1 MSEGIAE
8 QTAPYEYVKDP
19 IIINTERPRLSRP
32 NRISHRLR
40 VPTLEQWL
48 VWGHEVYEERRYLTK
63 QEWEEQNR
71 FLGREEPEEPEEPVE
86 YAYESHFNEYDASRR
101 LYKAIAIDVTAY
113 ESNEHEELE
122 PVETHPITEEL
133 LQKAILS
140 PDVVIGG
147 LFDSYCEL
155 EESTVSDEI
164 RVRQTIG
171 SSDSAPSVTHVLR
184 KASDE
189 EIQQFQNDS
198 LRQYGVPGKAN
209 TYRICLNLRVANDL
223 YDELVIRIENATVNG
238 REYDDSTRNDFL
250 MAINPVH
257 KLKTL
262 EAALQIER
270 MKFKSDCI

>member
-1 MSEGIAE
+1 M
-8 QTAPYEYVKDP
+8 
-19 IIINTERPRLSRP
+19 
-32 NRISHRLR
+32 SHRLR

-71 FLGREEPEEPEEPVE
+71 VLGREEPEEPEEPVE
-86 YAYESHFNEYDASRR
+86 YAYEHHFNEYDASRR
-101 LYKAIAIDVTAY
+101 LYKTIAIDVTAY

-122 PVETHPITEEL
+122 PVETRPITEEL
-133 LQKAILS
+133 LQNAILN

-147 LFDSYCEL
+147 LFNSYCEI

-171 SSDSAPSVTHVLR
+171 SSDSAPSVVHVLR

-198 LRQYGVPGKAN
+198 LRAYGVPGKEN
-209 TYRICLNLRVANDL
+209 TQRICLNLRVANDL
-223 YDELVIRIENATVNG
+223 YDELVVRIENATVNG
-238 REYDDSTRNDFL
+238 REYDNSTRDDFL
-250 MAINPVH
+250 KVINPVH
-257 KLKTL
+257 KFKTL
-262 EAALQIER
+262 EAALQIDL
-270 MKFKSDCI
+270 MKFKNDCI

>member
-1 MSEGIAE
+1 MNEDTAE
-8 QTAPYEYVKDP
+8 QTTPYEYVRDP

-32 NRISHRLR
+32 NRMSHRLR
-40 VPTLEQWL
+40 VPTFEQWL

-63 QEWEEQNR
+63 QQWEEQNR
-71 FLGREEPEEPEEPVE
+71 RSGREEPEEPVE
-86 YAYESHFNEYDASRR
+86 YAYERHFNEYDASRR
-101 LYKAIAIDVTAY
+101 LYKAIAIDATLY
-113 ESNEHEELE
+113 KLNEREELE
-122 PVETHPITEEL
+122 PAETRPITEEL
-133 LQKAILS
+133 LQAGTLN

-171 SSDSAPSVTHVLR
+171 SSDSAPSVAHVFR

-189 EIQQFQNDS
+189 EIRQFQNDY
-198 LRQYGVPGKAN
+198 LRAYGVPGKAN
-209 TYRICLNLRVANDL
+209 TERICLNLRVANDL

-250 MAINPVH
+250 RVINPVH
-257 KLKTL
+257 KLKIL